1 MQSDR
6 EQQRVVYIARQ
17 PILDHGGQVFG
28 YELLYRTRETD
39 STCTVSGDV
48 ASASVF
54 TDGILTM
61 GLEMLT
67 NGRPAFVN
75 LTRSLLLNNGATVLP
90 APSCI
95 LEIGREVAIDDAVIG
110 ACRQLHD
117 AGYTLALDDYTGQ
130 QEAEPL
136 LPS

>member
-1 MQSDR
+1 MHGLGRRRQR
-6 EQQRVVYIARQ
+6 ER
-17 PILDHGGQVFG
+17 L
-28 YELLYRTRETD
+28 
-39 STCTVSGDV
+39 
-48 ASASVF
+48 

-61 GLEMLT
+61 GLETLT

-90 APSCI
+90 APSFI

>member
-1 MQSDR
+1 
-6 EQQRVVYIARQ
+6 
-17 PILDHGGQVFG
+17 
-28 YELLYRTRETD
+28 
-39 STCTVSGDV
+39 
-48 ASASVF
+48 
-54 TDGILTM
+54 M
-61 GLEMLT
+61 GLETLT

-90 APSCI
+90 APSFI